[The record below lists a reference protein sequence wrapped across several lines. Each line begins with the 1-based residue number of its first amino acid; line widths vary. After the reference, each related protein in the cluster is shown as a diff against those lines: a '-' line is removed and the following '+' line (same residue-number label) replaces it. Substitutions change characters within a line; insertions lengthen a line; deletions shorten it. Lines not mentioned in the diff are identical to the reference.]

1 LVTTTFLTNFAL
13 GFILAAEFGQVS
25 VEVFRRGLKYGFR
38 QAVLTSL
45 GGTFA
50 DFIYLN
56 IAITGIILVLN
67 QPVILRFLWII
78 GGLVIL
84 YIAVKGIRNYFEKTD
99 INLQPQDT
107 NPFITGFLLNFIHP
121 LNLIWWVT
129 ILSSIIIRDIQQ
141 TSVLTA
147 YLNGSGILFGVF
159 GWWLILSTII
169 TTTKQWFTL
178 KVLRSISVSS
188 SVVLLGF
195 SFWFFYHAFI
205 L

>member
-1 LVTTTFLTNFAL
+1 MITATFLTNFAL

-25 VEVFRRGLKYGFR
+25 VEIFRRGLKYGFR
-38 QAVLTSL
+38 QAILTSL

-56 IAITGIILVLN
+56 IAVTGIILVLN
-67 QPVILRFLWII
+67 RPGILRFLWII
-78 GGLVIL
+78 GGLVVL
-84 YIAVKGIRNYFEKTD
+84 YTAVKGIRSSFEGTD

-107 NPFITGFLLNFIHP
+107 NPFVTGFLLNFIHP

-129 ILSSIIIRDIQQ
+129 ILSSIIVKDMQR

-147 YLNGSGILFGVF
+147 YLNGSGIFFGVF
-159 GWWLILSTII
+159 GWWLALSII
-169 TTTKQWFTL
+169 TAVAKSRFTL
-178 KVLRSISVSS
+178 KALRSISGGSS
-188 SVVLLGF
+188 IALLGF
-195 SFWFFYHAFI
+195 SFWFFYNAFI